1 MSPTTSPDFAPISSD
16 EMAFALTFFV
26 EAANRRISSPVPP
39 PDFKFQSDDDVCDL
53 LFQILCSDIASHPAV
68 RHPEQNHQTTL
79 YEAFNALCSHYEGD
93 PLQAAVCARVLAFYF
108 LMERSAGATL
118 AEWVE
123 PHPETPQYVSLDP
136 AVIEAIAT
144 VRLRGSVLLS
154 HGAFLELVAE
164 KAASPN
170 RD

>member
-1 MSPTTSPDFAPISSD
+1 
-16 EMAFALTFFV
+16 MAFALTLFV
-26 EAANRRISSPVPP
+26 EAANRSVSTPVASRKILSQGG
-39 PDFKFQSDDDVCDL
+39 DQVCEH
-53 LFQILCSDIASHPAV
+53 LFRILCSDLDCPPAV
-68 RHPEQNHQTTL
+68 RHPQHDHQTTL
-79 YEAFNALCSHYEGD
+79 YAAFNTLCSHYEGD

-108 LMERSAGATL
+108 LMEHSAGATL

-123 PHPETPQYVSLDP
+123 PHLDTPQYVSLDP

-144 VRLRGSVLLS
+144 VRLCGSVLLS
-154 HGAFLELVAE
+154 HDRFLELVAE